1 MCGYNETRRCMGVLY
16 DNYIKAT
23 EASAKDDQLDEDGE
37 RPTFCTALSTP
48 AVSVLAGW
56 LRVAMVRA
64 S

>member
-1 MCGYNETRRCMGVLY
+1 MGVLY